1 MSFDLNQLRDQAH
14 DHHAA
19 FLAITFQV
27 ERLTAENTALK
38 LQVAQLLTAGAEL
51 SPATA
56 RAWQVRFEQFP
67 AWAALTVGNSRWDA
81 AAGKP
86 EGSGLQALRA
96 ELMAVPMTGIDRSF
110 WDRKEAKRVADAKAR
125 GFTTT
130 PARPAPDRKPGAFAI
145 SWELDQ
151 KHPGLGKSLEALT
164 TGLRG
169 RLKLVIELAFL
180 IYGTEAVERL
190 TNNPELVLTEIRDR
204 CWALDGNGFADAW
217 ARMKEVLNGA
227 QDQKREACAVLG
239 VDASASPE
247 AIKIAY
253 RQLAKQH
260 HPDTANGNAE
270 TFARV
275 ASAYEVLVA

>member
-1 MSFDLNQLRDQAH
+1 MSIDLNQLRDQAF

-19 FLAITFQV
+19 FVSLCIQV

-56 RAWQVRFEQFP
+56 KAWQVRFEQFP
-67 AWAALTVGNSRWDA
+67 TWAALTVGTSRWDT

-86 EGSGLQALRA
+86 ESSGLQALRA
-96 ELMAVPMTGIDRSF
+96 ELMAVPMTSIDRIF
-110 WDRKEAKRVADAKAR
+110 WDRKEAKRVADSQAR

-130 PARPAPDRKPGAFAI
+130 PARPAPDRKQGAFAI

-151 KHPGLGKSLEALT
+151 KHPGLGKTLDVLT
-164 TGLRG
+164 KGLRG

-180 IYGTEAVERL
+180 IYGAEAVERL
-190 TNNPELVLTEIRDR
+190 TNNPEAVLLDIQER
-204 CWALDGNGFADAW
+204 CWALDGNSFADTW
-217 ARMKEVLNGA
+217 ARMKDMLNGV
-227 QDQKREACAVLG
+227 QDQKRQACTVLG
-239 VDASASPE
+239 VDAAASPE
-247 AIKIAY
+247 AIKAAY

-260 HPDTANGNAE
+260 HPDTGGNSE